1 MMCSSFIIHWWHIIR
16 DPHRQEESNNKTWY
30 RRRKTRQSVWIR
42 RSHSPLDEVYLKKYQ
57 GEEES
62 LWGWWRCTGPVG
74 IRCSACCR
82 SCKRH
87 ICSNQWS
94 ILFISAPIAV
104 VLFNGNHLDTMKEV
118 TWHSLN
124 TRLSGNVLET
134 TYYSKVPGVNSL
146 RSRTMVYYDIQ
157 YGLYYRQ
164 VPLSIHD
171 QHDQTETH
179 YADSKFNYTRRIRL
193 LTIF

>member
-1 MMCSSFIIHWWHIIR
+1 M
-16 DPHRQEESNNKTWY
+16 
-30 RRRKTRQSVWIR
+30 
-42 RSHSPLDEVYLKKYQ
+42 
-57 GEEES
+57 
-62 LWGWWRCTGPVG
+62 G

-193 LTIF
+193 LTIFESVDMLLQGHQAQMTAVSRLSPVTSVSVFQLPLPWVPQNSSRLKPTGYFH